1 MKDENCRFCELRSSA
16 AHKLSATELGILSN
30 NCAQSVF
37 KKGDIII
44 KQNSL
49 STNVVYVKSGL
60 VKLHVDG
67 PRKEMILRIVKAP
80 SYLCLPSSLGDKVNH
95 FSATALENTSVC
107 FIDLNTFRQF
117 IYTNGDFAYQ
127 LIIDLSRTQIQS
139 FHTCVNNAQKHS
151 AGKVADALL
160 FFSEEIYKNP
170 SFVLPVSRLDMSD
183 ITGTTRES
191 VSRILSDFHNDNII
205 RLEGKRVTI
214 LNASRLKQISEK
226 G

>member
-16 AHKLSATELGILSN
+16 AHKLSDTELGILSN